1 MYRYS
6 RLFSLGENLHTDGL
20 PVVISAGALLKD
32 NSTGKVLA
40 QLKFRNIS
48 NITIKSVTVKIN
60 AFGTDGSSLEG
71 LDNFSYLDLNAQ
83 NGETFG
89 QTVPVFLPDSTTR
102 AFSVAVLSV
111 VSTDG
116 QVFTTNG
123 EVVTPASDEV
133 EKNILAMDYAIA
145 EAKQK
150 VLAEKAE
157 KDACNRKQ
165 KKLMIGLSMI
175 PLACAVIGLL
185 LFSDRFVTFSAM
197 LTNCKTMIIFA
208 LFTPVLCILIS
219 CLATNNKKRLMI
231 SGAFFIL
238 LFVIQLTC
246 ALIFDGP
253 IDPEMFFIR
262 NEMSRLI
269 PGCMLFD
276 WLQRFPSTTRALSQI
291 LFFLN
296 NFSAILIMFF
306 GASKTE

>member
-48 NITIKSVTVKIN
+48 NITIKSVKVKIN

-145 EAKQK
+145 EAK
-150 VLAEKAE
+150 
-157 KDACNRKQ
+157 
-165 KKLMIGLSMI
+165 
-175 PLACAVIGLL
+175 
-185 LFSDRFVTFSAM
+185 
-197 LTNCKTMIIFA
+197 
-208 LFTPVLCILIS
+208 
-219 CLATNNKKRLMI
+219 
-231 SGAFFIL
+231 
-238 LFVIQLTC
+238 
-246 ALIFDGP
+246 
-253 IDPEMFFIR
+253 
-262 NEMSRLI
+262 
-269 PGCMLFD
+269 
-276 WLQRFPSTTRALSQI
+276 
-291 LFFLN
+291 
-296 NFSAILIMFF
+296 
-306 GASKTE
+306 